1 MMIRNL
7 HSFATSIEELDW
19 ILVEAEKI
27 ISSYIKTTVD
37 EKYTSNKIQVENLH
51 KELLKLMERFSGLN
65 KKEIEEIKMREQM
78 MTENQNTMNMKKTAT
93 TRSFKPM

>member
-27 ISSYIKTTVD
+27 MSTYIKMTVD
-37 EKYTSNKIQVENLH
+37 EKYTANKIQVENIH
-51 KELLKLMERFSGLN
+51 KELLKLMERFSSLN
-65 KKEIEEIKMREQM
+65 KKEI
-78 MTENQNTMNMKKTAT
+78 
-93 TRSFKPM
+93 

>member
-27 ISSYIKTTVD
+27 ISSYIKMTVD
-37 EKYTSNKIQVENLH
+37 EKYTSNKIQVENIY
-51 KELLKLMERFSGLN
+51 KELLKLIERFSGLN
-65 KKEIEEIKMREQM
+65 RK
-78 MTENQNTMNMKKTAT
+78 
-93 TRSFKPM
+93 